1 MFGILQSALN
11 YLLQFILKGSI
22 IKFVLFT
29 ALYYIVSELGSLAMN
44 KIDKSGLSSI
54 GSLVSGLPSDV
65 LFFMGVFR
73 LEVGLPMIIAA
84 FVVRFAIRRLPIIG

>member
-1 MFGILQSALN
+1 MFGIIKSAIN
-11 YLLQFILKGSI
+11 YLLDFLLKGSI

-29 ALYYIVSELGSLAMN
+29 GLYYIVTELGSLVMA
-44 KIDKSGLSSI
+44 KIDKSGLTSI
-54 GSLVSGLPSDV
+54 SGMVTGLPSDV

>member
-1 MFGILQSALN
+1 MFAILRSAIN
-11 YLLQFILKGSI
+11 YLLDFLLKGSI
-22 IKFVLFT
+22 IKFGVFT
-29 ALYYIVSELGSLAMN
+29 AIYYIVSELGSLAMN

-65 LFFMGVFR
+65 LFFLGVFR
-73 LEVGLPMIIAA
+73 VEVGLPMIIAA